1 MASLPKDKYIK
12 VGNVNTRYCQAG
24 NQGSNVI
31 LIHGFPASLDI
42 WQKNFM
48 ALSQRHQVYAL
59 DWLGSGRTDKL
70 PLVTDLNTLTEFI
83 SDFMKALSIDK
94 ASLIGNSMGGGL
106 ALQMAI
112 AHPQKVEKL
121 ILLDNAGMGSQVTSF
136 YHLVSVPWL
145 GRLLLSNPSPQ
156 NTRII
161 FESVIY
167 DHSLITSDLINLTCE
182 LGRLP
187 GALDATL
194 SIAHAGASIMGQR
207 AKYWKPVRKALSD
220 VKVPTLIVWGKQ
232 DKIIPVKH
240 AKIAA
245 RIPGSK
251 VHIFDKCGHIPMFE
265 RPEEFNKIALDFL
278 AE

>member
-1 MASLPKDKYIK
+1 MASLPNDKYIK
-12 VGNVNTRYCQAG
+12 VGTVNTRYCQAG
-24 NQGSNVI
+24 NQGSKVI

-70 PLVTDLNTLTEFI
+70 PLVTDLNALTEFI
-83 SDFMKALSIDK
+83 SDFMKALNIDK
-94 ASLIGNSMGGGL
+94 ASLIGSSMGGGL

-112 AHPQKVEKL
+112 THPQKVGKL
-121 ILLDNAGMGSQVTSF
+121 ILLDNAGMGPQVTSF
-136 YHLVSVPWL
+136 YHLVSIPWL
-145 GRLLLSNPSPQ
+145 GRLLLSNSTPQ

-207 AKYWKPVRKALSD
+207 AKYWKPVRKALGD
-220 VKVPTLIVWGKQ
+220 IKVPTLIVWGKQ
-232 DKIIPVKH
+232 DKIVPVKH

-265 RPEEFNKIALDFL
+265 RPEEFNKITLDFL